1 MWNCTDARAQLNR
14 PDRAGVQYREELV
27 GKGDGFEKGDLV
39 KIRYQV
45 RFGGVLGVGLGCVV
59 GGLRGSR

>member
-1 MWNCTDARAQLNR
+1 M
-14 PDRAGVQYREELV
+14 

-45 RFGGVLGVGLGCVV
+45 RDVFWLCVV
-59 GGLRGSR
+59 WSGVWWWWCQHQYHWVGTFWW